1 MGGEVELGKGQQIEG
16 NLPSLILQVHSFR
29 PGPVQTTLQ
38 TVLLG
43 PYEHFL
49 QTHMLSQKKNVT
61 SQSAIWIIQINAL
74 IYKQGK

>member
-1 MGGEVELGKGQQIEG
+1 MELGKGQQIQG
-16 NLPSLILQVHSFR
+16 NLPSLILQVHVLG

-38 TVLLG
+38 TALLG

-61 SQSAIWIIQINAL
+61 SQRAIWIIQISAF
-74 IYKQGK
+74 IYKQGN